1 MPLTKGH
8 VLVVTRDHYEKLG
21 DLNVET
27 GREVGQWLPILSR
40 VVMRTIFGDVADS
53 DAHWNVVQNN
63 GIKFYATFVHMH
75 VAAQQVPHLHF
86 HIIPRP
92 PLEAGSSGTRPSFTM
107 FGRGQRDELDDDE
120 GEILAN
126 ALREQLAR
134 EVKRVNDEEGLDLE
148 DSALS
153 VRRGALGKL

>member
-1 MPLTKGH
+1 
-8 VLVVTRDHYEKLG
+8 
-21 DLNVET
+21 
-27 GREVGQWLPILSR
+27 
-40 VVMRTIFGDVADS
+40 MRTIFGDVADS

-63 GIKFYATFVHMH
+63 GIESYTTFIHIRRYMYEIYPIFSNYILGIR
-75 VAAQQVPHLHF
+75 AAQQVPHLHF

-120 GEILAN
+120 GEVLAK

-134 EVKRVNDEEGLDLE
+134 EVKRVGDEEGADLE
-148 DSALS
+148 DSAVS
-153 VRRGALGKL
+153 VKKGGLGKL